1 MMKIISVVK
10 LPQKIMDMLKD
21 KGEVIV
27 KDRFSLNE
35 DDVKDAEIIIGNIK
49 RSLLVKCECLKYYQ
63 LESAGSDTYANVVKE
78 DCILCNA
85 SGTFGAS
92 IAEHLVMTT
101 LMLFR
106 NMPYYIETQRQ
117 HIYHQM
123 SKVKMIKNSRFLI
136 FGTGDLGSEY
146 AKAIKSLGG
155 YTIGVKRT
163 SCSQLPYFDEVYI
176 NDEIDPI
183 LSSVDVVCLC
193 LPKNHL
199 SDHIMDEHRINQLK
213 NDAIVLNV
221 GRGNAIDQ
229 KYLCKRLNEGKLLG
243 AALDV
248 FEKEPIVS
256 DDPIWETKNLIIT
269 PHVSGTFANEWT
281 YSLFYDILEENL
293 NRYFLSK
300 PLHNVVDRKLGY

>member
-1 MMKIISVVK
+1 MKIISVIK
-10 LPQKIMDMLKD
+10 LPKRLMDLLQG
-21 KGEVIV
+21 KGEVII
-27 KDRFSLNE
+27 KDRLSLSE
-35 DDVKDAEIIIGNIK
+35 EDVKDAEIIIGNIK
-49 RSLLVKCECLKYYQ
+49 RSLLVKCESLKYYQ
-63 LESAGSDTYANVVKE
+63 LDSAGSDTYANVVKE
-78 DCILCNA
+78 DCVLCNA

-106 NMPYYIETQRQ
+106 NMPYYIENQRQ
-117 HIYHQM
+117 HVYNPK
-123 SKVKMIKNSRFLI
+123 SYVKMIKNSRFLI

-163 SCSQLPYFDEVYI
+163 PCAQIPYFDEVYI
-176 NDEIDPI
+176 NEEIDSI

-193 LPKNHL
+193 LPKNNL
-199 SDHIMDEHRINQLK
+199 SDHIMNEARLNQLK
-213 NDAIVLNV
+213 SDAIVLNV

-248 FEKEPIVS
+248 FEKEPISS

-269 PHVSGTFANEWT
+269 PHVSGTYANEWT
-281 YSLFYDILEENL
+281 YSLFYDILEKNL
-293 NRYFLSK
+293 NCYFSRK

>member
-1 MMKIISVVK
+1 MKIISVMK
-10 LPQKIMDMLKD
+10 LPNNIMDILQA
-21 KGEVIV
+21 KGEVII
-27 KDRFSLNE
+27 KDRLSLSE
-35 DDVKDAEIIIGNIK
+35 EDVKDAEIIIGNIK
-49 RSLLVKCECLKYYQ
+49 RSLLVKCEHLKYYQ
-63 LESAGSDTYANVVKE
+63 LDSAGSDTYANVVKE
-78 DCILCNA
+78 DCTLCNA

-106 NMPYYIETQRQ
+106 NMPFYINNQRQ
-117 HIYHQM
+117 HIYNQISH
-123 SKVKMIKNSRFLI
+123 VKMIKNSRFLI

-146 AKAIKSLGG
+146 AKAIQSLGG

-163 SCSQLPYFDEVYI
+163 SCAQLPYFDEVYI
-176 NDEIDPI
+176 NEEIDPI
-183 LSSVDVVCLC
+183 LANVDVVCLC

-199 SDHIMDEHRINQLK
+199 SDHIMNKERLDQLK
-213 NDAIVLNV
+213 SDAIVLNV

-248 FEKEPIVS
+248 FEKEPILN
-256 DDPIWETKNLIIT
+256 DDPIWDTKNLIIT
-269 PHVSGTFANEWT
+269 PHVSGTYANEWT
-281 YSLFYDILEENL
+281 YSLFYDILEKNL
-293 NRYFLSK
+293 NCYFLGK